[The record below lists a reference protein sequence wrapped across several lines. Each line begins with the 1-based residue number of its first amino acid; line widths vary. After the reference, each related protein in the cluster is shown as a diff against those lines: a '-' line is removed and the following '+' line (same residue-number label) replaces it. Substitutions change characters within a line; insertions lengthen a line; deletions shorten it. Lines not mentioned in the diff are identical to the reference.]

1 MFHNSNESLI
11 QMTHPNNKMAK
22 IVCIIEDVNAD
33 SDKNQAVFMF
43 VLRRMGV
50 GIAR

>member
-43 VLRRMGV
+43 VLRRTGV